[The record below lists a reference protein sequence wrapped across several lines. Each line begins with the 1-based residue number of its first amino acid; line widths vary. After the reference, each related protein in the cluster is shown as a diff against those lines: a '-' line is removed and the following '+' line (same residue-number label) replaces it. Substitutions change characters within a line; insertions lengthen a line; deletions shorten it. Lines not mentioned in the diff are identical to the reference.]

1 MTPGIRVHKQ
11 ASLRLAIPEGVPEH
25 MRFRIREIVSMHS
38 SNPRK
43 GQATALMYKVC
54 QEADKAG
61 FVLLLEA
68 KPFESGMDAEQLQSW
83 YERFGFLQIQPEP
96 VLMARQP
103 RQ

>member
-1 MTPGIRVHKQ
+1 MTPGIRTHKQ
-11 ASLRLAIPEGVPEH
+11 ATLRLVVPEGLPEE
-25 MRFRIREIVSMHS
+25 MRFRVREIVSVS
-38 SNPRK
+38 SGNPRK

-54 QEADKAG
+54 READKAG

-68 KPFESGMDAEQLQSW
+68 KPFDSGMEAEQLQSW

-96 VLMARQP
+96 ALMARQP